1 MLSAALGEL
10 ETWARGLFGDR
21 LAAALTFVR
30 GARQSG
36 ELGTKVQPRVQAY
49 AETLEALKL
58 ATNRYLARALPLSKD
73 NPDLAERAKRVSA
86 AYQLLYTQWYEPES
100 VRRASTADRASL
112 KVQGQ
117 VGIAASTA
125 ALVIITVAGVAW
137 AVTEVGAAY
146 AVAAQGDAE
155 RALAQIRLQS
165 KELDERVAASKDGRT
180 LPPSTLPQPNPAPL
194 SGVDMGKA
202 MKAAAGLAVLAL
214 GVGAAVSLWPSRG
227 QS

>member
-1 MLSAALGEL
+1 MLSAALEEL

-21 LAAALTFVR
+21 LAAALTYVR

-36 ELGTKVQPRVQAY
+36 ELGTKVQPRVEAY

-58 ATNRYLARALPLSKD
+58 ATNRYLFTALPLSKD
-73 NPDLAERAKRVSA
+73 NPDLADRAKRVSA

-100 VRRASTADRASL
+100 VRRASAADQAA
-112 KVQGQ
+112 VQIRGH

-125 ALVIITVAGVAW
+125 AVVIITVAGVAW

-155 RALAQIRLQS
+155 RALAQLRLQEQ
-165 KELDERVAASKDGRT
+165 ELAARVKASKDGRT
-180 LPPSTLPQPNPAPL
+180 LPPSTLALPNPAPV
-194 SGVDMGKA
+194 SGTDMGKA

-214 GVGAAVSLWPSRG
+214 GVGAVASFWPRG
-227 QS
+227 RS